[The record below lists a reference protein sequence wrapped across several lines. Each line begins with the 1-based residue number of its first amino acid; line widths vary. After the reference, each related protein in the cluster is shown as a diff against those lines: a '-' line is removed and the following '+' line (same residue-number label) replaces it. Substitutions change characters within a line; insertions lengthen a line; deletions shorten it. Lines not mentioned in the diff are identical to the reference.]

1 MSGSFYICVQ
11 HPISVGTEGSQ
22 VSDSH
27 ISGKWG
33 NILTKGCVYFLYSPI
48 SGSFDLL
55 ICSHQVRDQSFF
67 IIWARVEGIYG
78 GVGLYGF
85 RENRGGSFFANR
97 VPWGSYRKL
106 NANLQPMR
114 GGIIRKYY

>member
-33 NILTKGCVYFLYSPI
+33 NILTKGCVNI
-48 SGSFDLL
+48 SCTAQSLVVL
-55 ICSHQVRDQSFF
+55 IC
-67 IIWARVEGIYG
+67 
-78 GVGLYGF
+78 
-85 RENRGGSFFANR
+85 
-97 VPWGSYRKL
+97 
-106 NANLQPMR
+106 
-114 GGIIRKYY
+114 

>member
-33 NILTKGCVYFLYSPI
+33 TILTKGCVYFLYSPI
-48 SGSFDLL
+48 SGSFD
-55 ICSHQVRDQSFF
+55 F
-67 IIWARVEGIYG
+67 
-78 GVGLYGF
+78 
-85 RENRGGSFFANR
+85 
-97 VPWGSYRKL
+97 
-106 NANLQPMR
+106 NLQPPSE
-114 GGIIRKYY
+114 GSVILYHLG

>member
-33 NILTKGCVYFLYSPI
+33 NILTKGCVYFLYSSI

-67 IIWARVEGIYG
+67 ITWARVEGMEG
-78 GVGLYGF
+78 GGLHGF
-85 RENRGGSFFANR
+85 RENRGGSFVANR
-97 VPWGSYRKL
+97 VSWGIFRKL

-114 GGIIRKYY
+114 GGGS

>member
-33 NILTKGCVYFLYSPI
+33 NILTKGCVYFLYSSI

-67 IIWARVEGIYG
+67 ITWARVEGMEG
-78 GVGLYGF
+78 GGGYMVSG
-85 RENRGGSFFANR
+85 RIEGGSFVANR
-97 VPWGSYRKL
+97 VSWGIFRKL

-114 GGIIRKYY
+114 GGGS

>member
-27 ISGKWG
+27 ISNKWS
-33 NILTKGCVYFLYSPI
+33 NILTKGHVYFLYSPI

-55 ICSHQVRDQSFF
+55 ICSHQVRDQPFF
-67 IIWARVEGIYG
+67 ITWARVEGMEG
-78 GVGLYGF
+78 GDYMVSGRIEGGHLLPTEYHGESI
-85 RENRGGSFFANR
+85 EN
-97 VPWGSYRKL
+97 
-106 NANLQPMR
+106 
-114 GGIIRKYY
+114 

>member
-67 IIWARVEGIYG
+67 IPWARVEGMEGWDYMVSGRIEG
-78 GVGLYGF
+78 GHFLPTEYHGEAI
-85 RENRGGSFFANR
+85 EN
-97 VPWGSYRKL
+97 
-106 NANLQPMR
+106 
-114 GGIIRKYY
+114 